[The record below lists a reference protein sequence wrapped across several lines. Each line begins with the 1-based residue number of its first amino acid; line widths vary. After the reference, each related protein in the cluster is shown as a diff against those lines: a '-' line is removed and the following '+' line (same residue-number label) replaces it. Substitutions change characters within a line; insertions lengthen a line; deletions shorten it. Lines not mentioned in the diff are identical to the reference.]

1 MDTSS
6 LDLKKLSNVKVGNK
20 EAAGKAAEEAAR
32 EKMKRVANDQA
43 KKARRKRAKTQQAAA
58 AVAAKQEEEA
68 EVKAAAEIAMEHS
81 DSTKASKAES
91 PAQIEAKFT
100 RDSAP
105 GLLGWLRPRLLTR
118 WLPLVEDCL
127 HSGGLSPAEGV
138 GGVIPR
144 RPCIRGG
151 MITPLSFLF

>member
-1 MDTSS
+1 M
-6 LDLKKLSNVKVGNK
+6 
-20 EAAGKAAEEAAR
+20 EEAAK
-32 EKMKRVANDQA
+32 EKKVAKLKEA
-43 KKARRKRAKTQQAAA
+43 RKARRERAKTQQAAA
-58 AVAAKQEEEA
+58 AVAAKEEEEEA
-68 EVKAAAEIAMEHS
+68 EAKAAAEIAMEHS

-100 RDSAP
+100 RVSAP
-105 GLLGWLRPRLLTR
+105 GLLGWLRPRLLPR

>member
-1 MDTSS
+1 M
-6 LDLKKLSNVKVGNK
+6 
-20 EAAGKAAEEAAR
+20 EEAAK
-32 EKMKRVANDQA
+32 EKKVAKLKEA
-43 KKARRKRAKTQQAAA
+43 RKARRERAKTQQAVA
-58 AVAAKQEEEA
+58 AVAAKEEEEEEA
-68 EVKAAAEIAMEHS
+68 EAKAAEAKAEAKADIAMEHA

>member
-1 MDTSS
+1 M
-6 LDLKKLSNVKVGNK
+6 
-20 EAAGKAAEEAAR
+20 EEAAKEKKVAKQEARKGRR
-32 EKMKRVANDQA
+32 E
-43 KKARRKRAKTQQAAA
+43 RAKTQQAAA
-58 AVAAKQEEEA
+58 AVAAKEEEEEA
-68 EVKAAAEIAMEHS
+68 EAKAAAEVAMEHA

-100 RDSAP
+100 RVSAP
-105 GLLGWLRPRLLTR
+105 GLLGWLRPRLLPR

>member
-1 MDTSS
+1 M
-6 LDLKKLSNVKVGNK
+6 GNK

-118 WLPLVEDCL
+118 WQLGGCLPQVEGCPQRKAWAELSRGAATPL
-127 HSGGLSPAEGV
+127 HSGRDAHASQFPILAS
-138 GGVIPR
+138 R
-144 RPCIRGG
+144 RGTAP
-151 MITPLSFLF
+151 